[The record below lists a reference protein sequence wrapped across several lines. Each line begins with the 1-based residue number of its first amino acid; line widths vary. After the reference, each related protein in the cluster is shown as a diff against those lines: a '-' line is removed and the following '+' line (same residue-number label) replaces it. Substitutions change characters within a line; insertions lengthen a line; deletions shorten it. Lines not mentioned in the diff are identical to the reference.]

1 VYLYSHTSLTLM
13 TWCLGVG
20 ASLLS
25 PLQQVTVH
33 KVSRRHLRDRQFL
46 LTYPSPVMHLSLLHL
61 PFFLLLL
68 LLYDLFVSF
77 PNTLIFPLLVLNFPL
92 PPTVPSSKS
101 SISSTPSSFYS
112 FFSFILSLFI
122 IFFSSYCSSY

>member
-1 VYLYSHTSLTLM
+1 MYFYSHTSLTLM

-20 ASLLS
+20 ASLFG

-33 KVSRRHLRDRQFL
+33 KVSQRHLRDRQFL
-46 LTYPSPVMHLSLLHL
+46 LTYPSPFMRLSLLHL

-68 LLYDLFVSF
+68 PLYDLFVSF
-77 PNTLIFPLLVLNFPL
+77 LYNLIFPPLVLNFPL
-92 PPTVPSSKS
+92 PPPVPSSKS

-112 FFSFILSLFI
+112 FYFILSLFI
-122 IFFSSYCSSY
+122 LFFSSYCCSY